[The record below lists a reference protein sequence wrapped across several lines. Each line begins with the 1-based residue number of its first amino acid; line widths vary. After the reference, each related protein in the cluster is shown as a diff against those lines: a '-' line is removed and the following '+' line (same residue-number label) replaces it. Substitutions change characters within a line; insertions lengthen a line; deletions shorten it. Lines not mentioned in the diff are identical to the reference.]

1 MSTAVLDRL
10 REERD
15 QARDAAIAMA
25 EAEDFNPTSEAFV
38 GLETRAADLDK
49 QIEHL
54 TGLLSA
60 RDSADAIDGR
70 LAKVQKRSDAKAQT
84 ETRESVGEQFVR
96 SDVFKSYNGRGT
108 SSRLEIDTR
117 ALPAT
122 LADWGDMLPSAP
134 QISVQAPEPQ
144 NVILPLVTNIQVS
157 QNSIEYVSYAKVAG
171 GAAVVPEG
179 TAKPS
184 AEWAPTVT
192 SATLDNIAVYTKM
205 TRQLLEDASAV
216 RSLID
221 SELRRDVARKEEA
234 EAVAAVAGATL
245 PTATGPSGKGILG
258 AIRAGMAAVQSAG
271 YIPTAFLVASDD
283 LVDLDIQGWE
293 NGAAPYWGLRPVV
306 DPNAS
311 AGTVIVGDFSAGVH
325 RYTRSNISLYI
336 SDSAFDG
343 DFTANLF
350 TMLAERRSKTVVV
363 RPAALVEAT
372 PGV

>member
-15 QARDAAIAMA
+15 QARDAAIALA
-25 EAEDFNPTSEAFV
+25 EADDFDPTAEAFK
-38 GLETRAADLDK
+38 GLETRAASLDK

-60 RDSADAIDGR
+60 RQSADALDGKI
-70 LAKVQKRSDAKAQT
+70 AKAQKRSDAKADT
-84 ETRESVGEQFVR
+84 ETRESLGETFVR
-96 SDVFKSYNGRGT
+96 SDIFKSYPGRGT
-108 SSRLEIDTR
+108 SSRLEIQER

-122 LADWGDMLPSAP
+122 LADWDDVLPSGP

-144 NVILPLVTNIQVS
+144 NVILPLVTSIQVS
-157 QNSIEYVSYAKVAG
+157 GNAVEYVSYAKVAG
-171 GAAVVPEG
+171 GADVVAEG
-179 TAKPS
+179 SAKPS

-192 SATLDNIAVYTKM
+192 SATLDNIAVYTQM
-205 TRQLLEDASAV
+205 TRQLIEDASAV

-221 SELRRDVARKEEA
+221 NELRREIARKEEA

-245 PTATGPSGKGILG
+245 PTATGPSGKGMVG
-258 AIRAGMAAVQSAG
+258 AIRAGMAAVQDAG
-271 YIPTAFLVASDD
+271 YVPTAFLIASSD
-283 LVDLDIQGWE
+283 LVDLDIAGWE

-306 DPNAS
+306 DPNATP
-311 AGTVIVGDFSAGVH
+311 GTVTVGDFAAGIQ
-325 RYTRSNISLYI
+325 RYFRSQTSLYVT
-336 SDSAFDG
+336 DSHADTFLSNV
-343 DFTANLF
+343 FTL
-350 TMLAERRSKTVVV
+350 LAERRSKTAVV